1 MSKTRMSDL
10 SAPVRRIVI
19 WFTQIAIFSVSLPLA
34 LLILW
39 DLHLPED
46 VFRRLF
52 IAVPLWILVKAVVFR
67 LFRLDR
73 GWWQYVTSPDL
84 VWLCAGNALATALCF
99 VAQIL
104 LHRPAMQFSVYLLD
118 SMVCLLLTGGAR
130 LGARL
135 LADMQAHVTR
145 SAGTPKKSTL
155 IYGAG
160 EAGLMLL
167 REIRRNGGLPY
178 RVHGFLDDRQDKW
191 GLRIGG
197 ASVLGGGD
205 RLVEIARRHAIDMVL
220 IAIPSASGP
229 QMGRILERCHEAGL
243 ECKTVPSMAEMIAG
257 RALAGQIREVAVNDL
272 LGRSPIQL
280 AEDAIRDAIQGR
292 VVLVTGAGG
301 SIGSELCR
309 QIARFNPEA
318 IVGFDCAE
326 SALFEVDLEIRAAH
340 PNVRFYPEIGNIQNR
355 HRVDAVFSRYLP
367 HAVFHAAA
375 YKHVPLMEMHVF
387 EAVEN
392 NVLGTYNVAC
402 AASDFGV
409 KDFVLISSDKAVAP
423 TSMMGAT
430 KRLTELMILDL
441 QKRSTKY
448 VSVRFGNVLGSNGS
462 VIPIFKK
469 QIAKGGPVTVTHP
482 EMRRFF
488 MTIPEACQLVLQA
501 AVIAE
506 GGQICVLD
514 MDEPVKIVDLAR
526 KLILLSGLKPERD
539 IRIEFSGIR
548 PGEKLT
554 EELTSAKENTIPS
567 SHSKIRIFVGHSSR
581 KEHVLNSMELFRD
594 ICHRRDLAQLVT
606 LMKDLLED
614 YTPSAELLERAE
626 ESADTLE
633 TASLGQHRLLAQG
646 GNFHLAAVQTRHD
659 GSRRRVKEWDSLP

>member
-1 MSKTRMSDL
+1 MNKIRMVAP
-10 SAPVRRIVI
+10 SAPLRRALI
-19 WFTQIAIFSVSLPLA
+19 WLTQIAIFSVSLPLA
-34 LLILW
+34 LLILL
-39 DLHLPED
+39 DLRMPDD
-46 VFRRLF
+46 VFQRLLVT
-52 IAVPLWILVKAVVFR
+52 VPVWILVKALVFR
-67 LFRLDR
+67 LCRLDR

-84 VWLCAGNALATALCF
+84 VWLCAGNALATAACF
-99 VAQIL
+99 VAQVL
-104 LHRPAMQFSVYLLD
+104 LGRHGFSLSVYVLD
-118 SMVCLLLTGGAR
+118 AMVCLLLTGGAR
-130 LGARL
+130 LAARL
-135 LADMQAHVTR
+135 LADMQADATR
-145 SAGTPKKSTL
+145 SAGTPKKATL

-167 REIRRNGGLPY
+167 REIRRNSSLPY
-178 RVHGFLDDRQDKW
+178 QVRGFLDDRQDKW

-197 ASVLGGGD
+197 ATVLGSGEQLAD
-205 RLVEIARRHAIDMVL
+205 IARRHGIDMVL
-220 IAIPSASGP
+220 IAIPSARGA
-229 QMGRILERCHEAGL
+229 QMSRILERCHEAGL

-280 AEDAIRDAIQGR
+280 AEGAIRNAIEGR

-340 PNVRFYPEIGNIQNR
+340 PHVRFYPEIGNIQNR
-355 HRVDAVFSRYLP
+355 RRIDAVFSRYLP

-375 YKHVPLMEMHVF
+375 YKHVPLMETHVF
-387 EAVEN
+387 EAIEN
-392 NVLGTYNVAC
+392 NVLGTYNVAT
-402 AASDFGV
+402 AASDFGA
-409 KDFVLISSDKAVAP
+409 KDFVLISTDKAVAP

-501 AVIAE
+501 AVLAE

-548 PGEKLT
+548 PGEKLM
-554 EELTSAKENTIPS
+554 EELTSAQENTIPS
-567 SHSKIRIFVGHSSR
+567 SHSKIRLYVGHSSR
-581 KEHVLNSMELFRD
+581 KGHTLGSMELFRD
-594 ICHRRDLAQLVT
+594 ICERRDLAQLVM
-606 LMKDLLED
+606 LMKELLED
-614 YTPSAELLERAE
+614 YTPSAELLEMVDN
-626 ESADTLE
+626 SADGMGA
-633 TASLGQHRLLAQG
+633 TALRARRSLSQG
-646 GNFHLAAVQTRHD
+646 GNLHLAVQSGQD
-659 GSRRRVKEWDSLP
+659 